1 MSFIQPKIR
10 QGRKTMTES
19 EYKAQRERNRQR
31 NAKQYN
37 AHTRYGK
44 DSKYMEFY
52 HSKEWRNKRKQVL
65 LRDKYLCQSCLRKG
79 YVNPVKKGQRFYVHH
94 IIELKD
100 DWEKRLD
107 MNNLETVCAE
117 CHLESHRGQRRK
129 R

>member
-1 MSFIQPKIR
+1 MSFVQPKIR
-10 QGRKTMTES
+10 KGNKTMTQS
-19 EYKAQRERNRQR
+19 EYQHERECNRQR
-31 NAKQYN
+31 NAKRYN
-37 AHTRYGK
+37 TNTRYN
-44 DSKYMEFY
+44 DKYMEFY

>member
-1 MSFIQPKIR
+1 
-10 QGRKTMTES
+10 MTES

-100 DWEKRLD
+100 DWKKRLD
-107 MNNLETVCAE
+107 INNLETVCAE

>member
-1 MSFIQPKIR
+1 
-10 QGRKTMTES
+10 MTES

-79 YVNPVKKGQRFYVHH
+79 YVNPVKRSTFYVHH

-100 DWEKRLD
+100 DWEND
-107 MNNLETVCAE
+107 
-117 CHLESHRGQRRK
+117 
-129 R
+129 

>member
-1 MSFIQPKIR
+1 
-10 QGRKTMTES
+10 MTQS
-19 EYKAQRERNRQR
+19 EYQQQRERNRQR
-31 NAKQYN
+31 NAKRYN
-37 AHTRYGK
+37 TNTRYN
-44 DSKYMEFY
+44 DKYMEFY

-94 IIELKD
+94 IVELKD

>member
-1 MSFIQPKIR
+1 
-10 QGRKTMTES
+10 MTES

-44 DSKYMEFY
+44 DSKCKYMEFY

-107 MNNLETVCAE
+107 INNLETVCAE